1 MSSLL
6 SLQPLEIWGHF
17 NEILKVPRPSKKE
30 GKIIAWLENFAKQHK
45 LSLKKDESG
54 NILISKPAAVGCES
68 KKTLVFQC
76 HVDMV
81 CEKNADTVHNFETDP
96 IEAYVDGEWVTAKGT
111 TLGAD
116 DGMGIAACLAV
127 LSDKTL
133 KHGYVECLFTVDE
146 ETGLTGA
153 FNLKSGFFTGK
164 TLINLDSEDSEE
176 ILIGCAGGIG
186 TTATFA
192 VQQEVNNQYNQGII
206 ITVKGLKGG
215 HSGDDINKGRAN
227 ANKVLVRLL
236 YEALEKVDFRISS
249 IDGGNLHNAIAREA
263 FAKINVDKNNVDNFE
278 LAVKA
283 TVLHIKEE
291 FAVTEPGLTIEIK
304 QQESDNNVY
313 TSDFQNRLLLSLI
326 VCPHGVQAMSRAIEG
341 LVETSTNL
349 ASIKM
354 KNNSIVVTTSQR
366 SSYEPSK
373 YDVACKVA
381 ASFTMA
387 DTSVESSDG
396 YPGWSPNPNSAL
408 LQTAVSAYER
418 LFNEK
423 PSVKAIH
430 AGLECGLFLEKY
442 PELDMISIGPTMQ
455 GVHSPDERVHIA
467 SVEKFWKFLRAIIE
481 SN

>member
-6 SLQPLEIWGHF
+6 SLQPYEIWGHF

-30 GKIIAWLENFAKQHK
+30 GKIIAWLENFARQHN

-54 NILISKPAAVGCES
+54 NILISKPAAAGCEN
-68 KKTLVFQC
+68 KKILVFQC

-81 CEKNADTVHNFETDP
+81 CEKNADTVHNFDTDP
-96 IEAYVDGEWVTAKGT
+96 IEAYVDGEWVIAKGT

-116 DGMGIAACLAV
+116 DGMGIAACLAI
-127 LSDKTL
+127 LTDKSL
-133 KHGYVECLFTVDE
+133 KHGPVECLFTVDE

-164 TLINLDSEDSEE
+164 TLINLDSEDSDE

-186 TTATFA
+186 TTATFII
-192 VQQEVNNQYNQGII
+192 QQETNNKYNQGII
-206 ITVKGLKGG
+206 VSVKGLKGG

-236 YEALEKVDFRISS
+236 HEAIEKIDFRISS

-263 FAKINVDKNNVDNFE
+263 FAKVNVEKNNILKFE
-278 LAVKA
+278 EAIKA
-283 TVLHIKEE
+283 TSLQIKEE
-291 FAVTEPGLTIEIK
+291 FAATESGLVIELK
-304 QQESDNNVY
+304 ELEADNTVF
-313 TSDFQNRLLLSLI
+313 SADFQNRLLLSLV
-326 VCPHGVQAMSRAIEG
+326 VCPHGVQAMSRTIEG

-349 ASIKM
+349 ASIKI
-354 KNNSIVVTTSQR
+354 KENSVVVVTSQR

-373 YDVACKVA
+373 YDVARKVV

-387 DTSVESSDG
+387 GASAESSEG

-408 LQTAVSAYER
+408 LKTATDAYEK

-423 PSVKAIH
+423 PHVKAIH

-467 SVEKFWKFLRAIIE
+467 SVDKFWKFLKVIIE